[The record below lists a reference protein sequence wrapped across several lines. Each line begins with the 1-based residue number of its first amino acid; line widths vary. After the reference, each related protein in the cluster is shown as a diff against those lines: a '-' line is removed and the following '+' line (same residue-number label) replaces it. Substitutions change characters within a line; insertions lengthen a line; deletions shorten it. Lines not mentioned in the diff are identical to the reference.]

1 MLKRILLPLLF
12 LPLFSACEKKEASAP
27 AAPPAP
33 TTTAPMAPAP
43 VSEAPAP
50 TPAPAAPAPEA
61 MAPTT
66 MPAAPKV
73 SGGNPGKG
81 ETVYNQICMAC
92 HAAGVAGAPKLG
104 DKAAWGPR
112 IAQGMDKLYTN
123 SIKGFQGKTS
133 VMPPKGGN
141 TALSDADVK
150 AAVDFMVSK
159 AK

>member
-1 MLKRILLPLLF
+1 MLKRILLPLLL
-12 LPLFSACEKKEASAP
+12 LPLFVACEKKAPPVP

-33 TTTAPMAPAP
+33 TTTAPMTPVA
-43 VSEAPAP
+43 VSEAPMPA
-50 TPAPAAPAPEA
+50 PAPAAP
-61 MAPTT
+61 TT
-66 MPAAPKV
+66 RVAAA
-73 SGGNPGKG
+73 GNPAKG

-123 SIKGFQGKTS
+123 SIKGFQGKVG

>member
-12 LPLFSACEKKEASAP
+12 LPLFVACEKKEA
-27 AAPPAP
+27 PAP
-33 TTTAPMAPAP
+33 TPPALP
-43 VSEAPAP
+43 TPLTPE

-66 MPAAPKV
+66 VPAAPKV
-73 SGGNPGKG
+73 AGGNPAKG

-104 DKAAWGPR
+104 DKTAWGPR
-112 IAQGMDKLYTN
+112 IAQGMDTLYTH
-123 SIKGFQGKTS
+123 SIKGFQGKTGL
-133 VMPPKGGN
+133 MPPKGGN
-141 TALSDADVK
+141 MALSDADVK
-150 AAVDFMVSK
+150 ATVDYMVSK